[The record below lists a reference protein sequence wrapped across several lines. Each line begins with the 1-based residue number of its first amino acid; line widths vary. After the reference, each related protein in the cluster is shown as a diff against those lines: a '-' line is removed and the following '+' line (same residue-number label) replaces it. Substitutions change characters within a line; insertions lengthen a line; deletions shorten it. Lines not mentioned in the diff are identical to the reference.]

1 VDIPED
7 PMDRADTALLRSMVA
22 ERALLYFAELA
33 SKRRVQ
39 DYQRDWLRHQA
50 EGCAIVEVTG
60 VQRHL
65 DARCRFENERIT
77 RQLVAALP
85 HVVDLVGPL
94 EGTQFLRLVKAAEA
108 RWDAAEPAG
117 WA

>member
-1 VDIPED
+1 VTPED
-7 PMDRADTALLRSMVA
+7 LADTELLRAMIA
-22 ERALLYFAELA
+22 ERARLYHAELA
-33 SKRRVQ
+33 SRRTVMA
-39 DYQRDWLRHQA
+39 DYQRDYLRHQA

-117 WA
+117 RA

>member
-1 VDIPED
+1 VTPED
-7 PMDRADTALLRSMVA
+7 LADTELLRAMVA
-22 ERALLYFAELA
+22 ERAQLYFAELA
-33 SKRRVQ
+33 SKRRVEN
-39 DYQRDWLRHQA
+39 YQRDWLRHQA

-60 VQRHL
+60 VQRHS

-94 EGTQFLRLVKAAEA
+94 EGTQFLALVRAAE
-108 RWDAAEPAG
+108 RWWDAAEPAG
-117 WA
+117 RA